1 MKRILRS
8 TLAAVF
14 VAIGLCASAQT
25 DDAAEQLQKLNRFYR
40 YLTGIYVDDV
50 EMKPLVENAIRGML
64 SELDPHSVYLDA
76 EEMRAQTE
84 AFEGEFSG
92 IGIEY
97 NILNDSILVVNTV
110 VKGPAET
117 VGLRPNDRIVEIDG
131 ESAVGLK
138 RSDVPPRL
146 RGPRGSKV

>member
-40 YLTGIYVDDV
+40 YLNGIYVDDV
-50 EMKPLVENAIRGML
+50 EMKPLVENAIRSML

-84 AFEGEFSG
+84 AFEGEFLSL
-92 IGIEY
+92 IHI
-97 NILNDSILVVNTV
+97 
-110 VKGPAET
+110 
-117 VGLRPNDRIVEIDG
+117 
-131 ESAVGLK
+131 
-138 RSDVPPRL
+138 
-146 RGPRGSKV
+146 

>member
-40 YLTGIYVDDV
+40 YLNGIYVDDV
-50 EMKPLVENAIRGML
+50 EMKPLVENAIRSML

-97 NILNDSILVVNTV
+97 NILNDSRRHSV
-110 VKGPAET
+110 
-117 VGLRPNDRIVEIDG
+117 
-131 ESAVGLK
+131 AVIY
-138 RSDVPPRL
+138 
-146 RGPRGSKV
+146 GS